1 MSIRGIISWD
11 NPTTNVD
18 GSAYNHATQGVGYEL
33 ALNSEQPLLTLP
45 FAFGNSFDMNS
56 IEQYVALGYGTHTV
70 RLRVVSRNGGTSAW
84 ASATFLKAPAPSA
97 PANLA
102 VD

>member
-18 GSAYNHATQGVGYEL
+18 GTPYNHATQGVGYEF

-45 FAFGNSFDMNS
+45 FAFGNSFDMNTV
-56 IEQYVALGYGTHTV
+56 EAYTNLGYGTHTV